1 MHQTNQQTVSSLFT
15 ALRERTGEIDET
27 ITELSERLTDEQR
40 FLQTVVTTIITAAVT
55 KTNNESLTK
64 LYTDND
70 YFNYLYYVV
79 STKEGAK
86 IGIVVSFSEYHAER
100 EDNLSYDLLREIERE
115 VSARNLL
122 PLVESITVNN
132 LQLRDGGLYDFLLEL

>member
-1 MHQTNQQTVSSLFT
+1 M
-15 ALRERTGEIDET
+15 
-27 ITELSERLTDEQR
+27 
-40 FLQTVVTTIITAAVT
+40 TTIITAAVT